1 MGNQRP
7 SAILRRA
14 PRIAFILGLN
24 LLVVQMIQHVSG
36 QETNNEEASISGD
49 PPPGCVWTSAAMFSI
64 PIMDEAAVELGGN
77 IYTFGGVSEGKGVPN
92 AYKFDGMTWTPIAPY
107 PSACGVESASAV
119 TDGTFIYII
128 NGTTFCPAIYSTD
141 VYRYDPNTDSY
152 TQLASTSVGTWNQS
166 AVYWNGTIYKMG
178 GNNASGYQTALERYD
193 IVSDTWS
200 LGAPLPEPA
209 GFAASW
215 TENGLIYVAGGIVAS
230 GVATDRIYSYDPA
243 IDVWASLPNLP
254 DTRWGAATAL
264 YGNGVIIAD
273 GLVGGVDDENVST
286 SVIYLSESGL
296 ITLPDMPQ
304 KRARMNGA
312 VLNGSFYVI
321 GGFSSEADFLF
332 GTTSNQKLTC
342 QFGPTPT
349 PTPSATPTA
358 TATSTATITPIPTPT
373 SSPTAT
379 PTGTGTPTATPRV
392 TPRLRPTPHPRP
404 TPRQRTG
411 TDVQ

>member
-1 MGNQRP
+1 MNKQRTPTNQ
-7 SAILRRA
+7 LRWCT
-14 PRIAFILGLN
+14 L
-24 LLVVQMIQHVSG
+24 LLVLLSVTLQLIPGAFG
-36 QETNNEEASISGD
+36 QRQKEGD
-49 PPPGCVWTSAAMFSI
+49 APVDPNPPSNCVWTSAATIPI

-92 AYKFDGMTWTPIAPY
+92 AYKFDGTTWTPIAPY

-128 NGTTFCPAIYSTD
+128 NGTTFCPATYSTD

-166 AVYWNGTIYKMG
+166 AVYLNGTIYKMG

-200 LGAPLPEPA
+200 FGAPLPEPA
-209 GFAASW
+209 GFAGSW
-215 TENGLIYVAGGIVAS
+215 TQNGLIYVAGGIVAS

-243 IDVWASLPNLP
+243 IDAWASLPNLP

-264 YGNGVIIAD
+264 YGNGVIMAG

-312 VLNGSFYVI
+312 VLDGSFYVI

-332 GTTSNQKLTC
+332 GTITNQKLTC
-342 QFGPTPT
+342 QFAPPPTPTPTTT
-349 PTPSATPTA
+349 PTPSATP
-358 TATSTATITPIPTPT
+358 
-373 SSPTAT
+373 
-379 PTGTGTPTATPRV
+379 RV
-392 TPRLRPTPHPRP
+392 TPRPRPTSRPRP
-404 TPRQRTG
+404 TPP
-411 TDVQ
+411 